1 MIKRKLE
8 RIGLNEVEIQE
19 MREAFNL
26 FDTENTGKILP
37 SVIIFIQELKAAM
50 RSLNFESK
58 NPTIFN
64 MILEIDFVDRE
75 IDFNEFISAIS

>member
-1 MIKRKLE
+1 MNRAFIFPGQGSQS
-8 RIGLNEVEIQE
+8 IG
-19 MREAFNL
+19 MGKDF

>member
-1 MIKRKLE
+1 
-8 RIGLNEVEIQE
+8 
-19 MREAFNL
+19 
-26 FDTENTGKILP
+26 
-37 SVIIFIQELKAAM
+37 M